1 MSEIYFHVHVRVLE
15 REREREREERE
26 RERERL
32 DSIYYGCS
40 RVEFIIFQVMSYNTS
55 IFLYTKNFFSWIV
68 LFQFNEFYLN
78 DISVT
83 TEYRCLLI
91 ASCTA
96 PISQW
101 YSASGERSVLHYGH
115 RIIYVQY
122 ILSEFYRAIARHKI
136 HSYYHWLEIQIDSLI
151 LIHVLTGETIYLCL
165 VFLYA
170 YFLCPK
176 NFPCLY

>member
-1 MSEIYFHVHVRVLE
+1 MLR
-15 REREREREERE
+15 
-26 RERERL
+26 
-32 DSIYYGCS
+32 D
-40 RVEFIIFQVMSYNTS
+40 EFIIFQVMSYNTS
-55 IFLYTKNFFSWIV
+55 IFFIQRILFSWI
-68 LFQFNEFYLN
+68 LMFQISEFCLN
-78 DISVT
+78 DISAT

-101 YSASGERSVLHYGH
+101 YSTSGERSVLHYGH
-115 RIIYVQY
+115 RILYVQY
-122 ILSEFYRAIARHKI
+122 DLSEFYGARHKI

-165 VFLYA
+165 VFFYA

-176 NFPCLY
+176 NFPCLW